1 MIVHNCNI
9 NSNIGLNDLILAIG
23 NFDGVHLG
31 HQKIINQCIDLAKKH
46 NLTPAVLTFHPHT
59 SQFTHEDEKKKLIY
73 NNVQKISLIRSLNI
87 AHLFILEF
95 NNQVMNIPHD
105 KFVED
110 ILIKMFKVKGIITGY
125 NFFFGKNRL
134 GNTDFLKNTSKQ
146 YGFIYNVVDK
156 FDKDFIEVSS
166 SKIRNLLSKGMIE
179 TANKILGQRYSIT
192 GNVIYGK
199 KLARTLGFKTA
210 NIKLDQD
217 YIYPLNG
224 VYLVSVTIEDNKHIS
239 YFSIANIGIK
249 PTVLNDETITLEV
262 HIFEFDD
269 DIYDKNIKVEFISF
283 LRPERNMKNLDKL
296 KNQIKKDIRDAK
308 YIIKQNARTP

>member
-9 NSNIGLNDLILAIG
+9 DSNIGFNDLILAIG

-31 HQKIINQCIDLAKKH
+31 HQKIINRCIDLAKTH
-46 NLTPAVLTFHPHT
+46 NLTPAVLTFHPHP
-59 SQFTHEDEKKKLIY
+59 SQFINSDEKKKLIY
-73 NNVQKISLIRSLNI
+73 NNVQKISLIRDLNI
-87 AHLFILEF
+87 AHLFILQF

-110 ILIKMFKVKGIITGY
+110 ILIKMFKVKGIISGY

-134 GNTDFLKNTSKQ
+134 GNTDFLKTTSKQ

-166 SKIRNLLSKGMIE
+166 SKIRNLLSNGMIE
-179 TANKILGQRYSIT
+179 TANKILGQRYFIT
-192 GNVIYGK
+192 GNVMYGK
-199 KLARTLGFKTA
+199 KLARTLGFHTA

-224 VYLVSVTIEDNKHIS
+224 VYLVKVIIEDIQYNS
-239 YFSIANIGIK
+239 YFGVANIGIK
-249 PTVLNDETITLEV
+249 PTVLNDKTITLET
-262 HIFEFDD
+262 HIFEFND
-269 DIYDKNIKVEFISF
+269 DIYGKNITIEFISF
-283 LRPERNMKNLDKL
+283 LRPERNLKNLDKL
-296 KNQIKKDIRDAK
+296 KNQIKKDISDAK
-308 YIIKQNARTP
+308 YIIMQNARTS